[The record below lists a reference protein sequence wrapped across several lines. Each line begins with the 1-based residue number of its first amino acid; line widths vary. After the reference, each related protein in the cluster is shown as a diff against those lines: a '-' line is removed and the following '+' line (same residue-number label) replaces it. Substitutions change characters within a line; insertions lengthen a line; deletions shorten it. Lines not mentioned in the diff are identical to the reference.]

1 MLVKGNDGKAP
12 EKEGRG
18 EDDDDGIFFYYFFFY
33 IIILL
38 FFVVVLLFKKIII
51 TLTLLLHTTT
61 TRSLLKRFVTHGKL
75 QPSERKGCIPIFVP
89 FEPKLSLVDPLFFSI
104 GGGGG

>member
-1 MLVKGNDGKAP
+1 MTETPRGKAP

-18 EDDDDGIFFYYFFFY
+18 EDDDGIFFYYFFY
-33 IIILL
+33 NIIIL

-51 TLTLLLHTTT
+51 TLTLLLHTTTT

>member
-1 MLVKGNDGKAP
+1 MTETPRGKAP

>member
-1 MLVKGNDGKAP
+1 MM
-12 EKEGRG
+12 E
-18 EDDDDGIFFYYFFFY
+18 FFFIISSS
-33 IIILL
+33 IIIL

>member
-1 MLVKGNDGKAP
+1 M
-12 EKEGRG
+12 E
-18 EDDDDGIFFYYFFFY
+18 FFFIISS
-33 IIILL
+33 IIIIL

>member
-1 MLVKGNDGKAP
+1 M
-12 EKEGRG
+12 E
-18 EDDDDGIFFYYFFFY
+18 FFFIISSS
-33 IIILL
+33 IIIL

>member
-1 MLVKGNDGKAP
+1 M
-12 EKEGRG
+12 E
-18 EDDDDGIFFYYFFFY
+18 FFFIISSN
-33 IIILL
+33 IIIL